1 MEKFE
6 EKARCNA
13 KNVKILL
20 EKKKNKQA
28 KKKKQKQKT
37 RKKKKKKKKRKK
49 IYQNQ
54 SNNSLYYCRICK
66 NTQTRSHSSVR
77 EMRDRVTQYAINL
90 HA

>member
-20 EKKKNKQA
+20 EKKNKQTSQ
-28 KKKKQKQKT
+28 KKTETKNQKKKQKQKQ
-37 RKKKKKKKKRKK
+37 KK
-49 IYQNQ
+49 IDQNQ
-54 SNNSLYYCRICK
+54 SNNSLYYCSICK
-66 NTQTRSHSSVR
+66 NTQTRSHSSLR
-77 EMRDRVTQYAINL
+77 EMRDRVTQYAIKL

>member
-20 EKKKNKQA
+20 EKKTNKQA
-28 KKKKQKQKT
+28 KKKQKQKA
-37 RKKKKKKKKRKK
+37 RKKNKNKNRKK
-49 IYQNQ
+49 IDQNQ
-54 SNNSLYYCRICK
+54 SNNSLYYCSICK
-66 NTQTRSHSSVR
+66 NTQTRSHSSLR
-77 EMRDRVTQYAINL
+77 EMRDRVTQYAIKL

>member
-20 EKKKNKQA
+20 EKKQTNKQ
-28 KKKKQKQKT
+28 KKKTETKNQKKKQKQKQ
-37 RKKKKKKKKRKK
+37 KK
-49 IYQNQ
+49 IDQNQ

-66 NTQTRSHSSVR
+66 NTQTRSHSSLR

>member
-20 EKKKNKQA
+20 EKKKQTNKQ
-28 KKKKQKQKT
+28 KKNRNKKPEKKT
-37 RKKKKKKKKRKK
+37 KTKTEKK
-49 IYQNQ
+49 IDQNQ
-54 SNNSLYYCRICK
+54 SNNSLYYCSICK
-66 NTQTRSHSSVR
+66 NTQTRSHSSLR
-77 EMRDRVTQYAINL
+77 EMRDRVTQYAIKL

>member
-20 EKKKNKQA
+20 EKKNKQTS
-28 KKKKQKQKT
+28 KKKTETKNQ
-37 RKKKKKKKKRKK
+37 KKKTKTKTEKK
-49 IYQNQ
+49 IDQNQ
-54 SNNSLYYCRICK
+54 SNNSLYYCSICK
-66 NTQTRSHSSVR
+66 NTQTRSHSSLR
-77 EMRDRVTQYAINL
+77 EMRDRVTQYAIKL

>member
-20 EKKKNKQA
+20 EKTNKQTS

-37 RKKKKKKKKRKK
+37 RKKNKNKNRKK
-49 IYQNQ
+49 IDQDQ
-54 SNNSLYYCRICK
+54 SNNSLYYCSICK
-66 NTQTRSHSSVR
+66 NTQTRSHSSLR
-77 EMRDRVTQYAINL
+77 EMRDRVTQYAIKL

>member
-20 EKKKNKQA
+20 EKKTNKQA
-28 KKKKQKQKT
+28 KKKTETKNQKKKQKQK
-37 RKKKKKKKKRKK
+37 
-49 IYQNQ
+49 QNQ
-54 SNNSLYYCRICK
+54 SNNSLYYCSICK
-66 NTQTRSHSSVR
+66 NTQTRSHSSLR
-77 EMRDRVTQYAINL
+77 EMRDRVTQYAIKL

>member
-20 EKKKNKQA
+20 EKKQTNKQKKNRNKKPEKKNKN
-28 KKKKQKQKT
+28 KN
-37 RKKKKKKKKRKK
+37 RKK
-49 IYQNQ
+49 IDQNQ

-66 NTQTRSHSSVR
+66 NTQTRSHSSLR